1 MSNVSDFN
9 RIDDCKKIDAACV
22 NAYVDFHLDPDSDTG
37 ICLESSWGGACL
49 DLTDIVKAAETCT
62 ELYLSPE
69 DDPNCLVYKGECDD
83 FCIHGDDLSRI
94 ISMTKLKDV
103 DQETQIMNGGIY
115 MYDGET
121 NTFKAYDLKTIIS
134 NINTTLQNVNAAI
147 TNLSNRVSNIEEKIT
162 PPADAPEDVS
172 IVFGNIN
179 LYSDPNVV
187 INEGSGAATTLD
199 KDHGLY
205 THLLSENKFADEIFG

>member
-22 NAYVDFHLDPDSDTG
+22 NAYVDFHLDPDSETG
-37 ICLESSWGGACL
+37 ICLETSWGGACL

-83 FCIHGDDLSRI
+83 YCIHGDDLSRI

-103 DQETQIMNGGIY
+103 DQDTAPANGDIY
-115 MYDGET
+115 MYRDGKWYT
-121 NTFKAYDLKTIIS
+121 FNLQDFVDDVNTS
-134 NINTTLQNVNAAI
+134 INNMNQLLRQYNNRIATLEAMLVPPEGAPDNVKVA
-147 TNLSNRVSNIEEKIT
+147 
-162 PPADAPEDVS
+162 
-172 IVFGNIN
+172 FGNIN
-179 LYSDPNVV
+179 LYSDNT
-187 INEGSGAATTLD
+187 NTNKKTS
-199 KDHGLY
+199 GLY
-205 THLLSENKFADEIFG
+205 THSLNTNVTNDEYFA